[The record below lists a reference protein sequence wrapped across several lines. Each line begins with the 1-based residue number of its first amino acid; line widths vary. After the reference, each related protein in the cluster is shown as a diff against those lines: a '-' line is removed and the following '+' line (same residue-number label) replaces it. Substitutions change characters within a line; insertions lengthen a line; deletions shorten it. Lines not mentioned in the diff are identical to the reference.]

1 MLGRRGPVCEESPDS
16 TRCTTARS
24 TAYPGLR
31 LRVFF
36 RSRVRGKAGAAA
48 DWDVGYVA
56 PTIFNQT
63 RCVSPN
69 ASWPSSGI
77 WDALASL
84 N

>member
-1 MLGRRGPVCEESPDS
+1 
-16 TRCTTARS
+16 
-24 TAYPGLR
+24 

-36 RSRVRGKAGAAA
+36 GSRVRGKAGAAA